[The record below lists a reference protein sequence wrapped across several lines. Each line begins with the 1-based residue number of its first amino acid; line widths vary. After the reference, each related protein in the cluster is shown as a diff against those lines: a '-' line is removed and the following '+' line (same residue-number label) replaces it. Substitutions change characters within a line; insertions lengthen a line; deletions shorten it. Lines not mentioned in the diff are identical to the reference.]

1 MGEKDSE
8 REQEREMVMK
18 SGKGK
23 KRMEEGREEY
33 ERRNSSICLVCLS
46 VCSSVL
52 SQLPQWWNS
61 ELQPC
66 QSRPR
71 DSVPPNGCQTPAGPT
86 YQRDGHSFTE
96 DEGNHLHNSKP
107 VISTFLKLK

>member
-8 REQEREMVMK
+8 REQEREMVVK
-18 SGKGK
+18 VGK
-23 KRMEEGREEY
+23 
-33 ERRNSSICLVCLS
+33 ERRGWRKGGKSMKGEIHPSVCLS
-46 VCSSVL
+46 VCSFVL

-86 YQRDGHSFTE
+86 YPERRGLIH
-96 DEGNHLHNSKP
+96 
-107 VISTFLKLK
+107 